1 MNTKLFT
8 SVAVAALL
16 LPGAAFAQS
25 TGSTDFDAGK
35 EKEIVVTGT
44 RQNKTVTIPDV
55 PKTRVTIGAD
65 LISRARPG
73 QTVNDIINLVPGVSF
88 QNNDATGAAG
98 GTFTIRGFDST
109 RISQTLDGIPL
120 NDTGNYAIYSNQQQD
135 PETLESVSVNLGT
148 TDVDSPTASAVG
160 GTVNIRTRIPTK
172 QFGIIASGSYGQYA
186 GRGDPLT
193 RDIFRVFGMVDTGDI
208 AHTGIRGF
216 VSASKTEAFNPF
228 NNYGRLRKQQYNA
241 RFYKSLGDNGD
252 FLSIAGQWNE
262 NRNNFLG
269 SVPLRT
275 DTTQGFVTAASA
287 AANAVARVVGPNTGN
302 RAPQTSN
309 VVPGERFYSINYPC
323 LVNQV
328 ARPGVADV
336 LAATPAQPTA
346 GAGCGTEFDRR
357 YNPSNTGNV
366 RFGSRFTI
374 TPKLVFSLD
383 ASYQHVKANGGG
395 TVSLLEG
402 TANLTQT
409 AANETLTGV
418 INAGPN
424 TGNFSPA
431 GFGYYV
437 GRDLNNDGDTLDTI
451 LAIAPSQTQTRRYEA
466 VAGLAYDIN
475 DTNRVRLS
483 YTIDYGRHRQTGEVG
498 FVQANGEPFDVFPV
512 NGGVTD
518 ASGAILQKRD
528 RLSYAI
534 LNQVSGEYR
543 GKFFE
548 EKLNVV
554 LGLRAPFFRR
564 ELNQNCFTVA
574 ANGNVSCVTPSGS
587 AAYLAANP
595 YTYLAPGVTS
605 SGAVA
610 RPVVTAANAANVP
623 ACAITTIACVFGFAP
638 PQKRVFN
645 YNRVL
650 PNVGATYNL
659 TSAASVY
666 VSYAKGL
673 SVPSTDNLYNSF
685 YYQTGTPQSQ
695 PVPETTDSFDVGLRY
710 TTSKVQ
716 AQLAGWYTKFQNR
729 TVSVYDIESD
739 TSVYR
744 NLGTVDKYGV
754 DASISYRPT
763 RNLLLYVF
771 GSYLH
776 SKIKNDVEAGRIT
789 TATAPAVA
797 GGAYTLNTTT
807 TYFRTAGKR
816 EGGSPDWM
824 FGGRAQGTVG
834 LFDLGVQAK
843 YTGGRYVNDE
853 NTPVYTCV
861 NSTTGA
867 TVGTVGGLCPTTG
880 NVPTANVNAAAQ
892 EYQIYASKIPSYLLV
907 DLDLRINI
915 GKLVHSDRTFFQIN
929 VSNLFD
935 KVYIGGL
942 TGSSGFVGLPN
953 RYQVG
958 NAVIGTPRSITGTL
972 QVGF

>member
-1 MNTKLFT
+1 MASTPTPEDVLNPKGTIMKMKLFT
-8 SVAVAALL
+8 SVAFAALL
-16 LPGAAFAQS
+16 IPGAAFAQS
-25 TGSTDFDAGK
+25 TGSTDFDKSGDD
-35 EKEIVVTGT
+35 IVVTGS
-44 RQNKTVTIPDV
+44 KAKKDVIIPDV
-55 PKTRVTIGAD
+55 PKTRITIGSE
-65 LISRARPG
+65 LLSRARPG

-135 PETLESVSVNLGT
+135 PETLESVTVNLGT

-160 GTVNIRTRIPTK
+160 GTVNIRTRIPTEK
-172 QFGIIASGSYGQYA
+172 FGVIASGTYGQYA
-186 GRGDPLT
+186 GRSDPLT

-208 AHTGIRGF
+208 AHTGIRAF
-216 VSASKTEAFNPF
+216 LSASKIEAFNPF

-241 RFYKSLGDNGD
+241 RFYKSLGSSGD

-269 SVPLRT
+269 SVPLRN
-275 DTTQGFVTAASA
+275 DASA
-287 AANAVARVVGPNTGN
+287 TRIPGPNSAN
-302 RAPQTSN
+302 RAPITAA
-309 VVPGERFYSINYPC
+309 ERFYTINTPC
-323 LVNQV
+323 LVSNI
-328 ARPGVADV
+328 ARAGLADG
-336 LAATPAQPTA
+336 LAPAPAAPTA
-346 GAGCGTEFDRR
+346 GASCGTEFDRR

-374 TPKLVFSLD
+374 IPNLILSVD
-383 ASYQHVKANGGG
+383 ASYQFTKANGGG
-395 TVSLLEG
+395 TVSLLESA
-402 TANLTQT
+402 ANLSQT
-409 AANETLTGV
+409 AATEALTGV
-418 INAGPN
+418 INSGPN
-424 TGNFSPA
+424 AGNASPS

-437 GRDLNNDGDTLDTI
+437 GRDLNGDGDRLDTI
-451 LAIAPSQTQTRRYEA
+451 LGISPSQTQTRRY
-466 VAGLAYDIN
+466 VGVVGLAYDIT
-475 DTNRVRLS
+475 DTQRVRIN
-483 YTIDYGRHRQTGEVG
+483 YTVDYGRHRQTGEVG
-498 FVQANGEPFDVFPV
+498 RVQQNGEPFDVFPV
-512 NGGVTD
+512 NNPLLD
-518 ASGAILQKRD
+518 ANGQTLQKRD

-543 GKFFE
+543 GKFLAD
-548 EKLNVV
+548 KLTVA
-554 LGLRAPFFRR
+554 LGVRAPFFRR

-574 ANGNVSCVTPSGS
+574 ANGNVSCVTPSG
-587 AAYLAANP
+587 AATYAAANP
-595 YTYLAPGVTS
+595 YTYFAPSVTTV
-605 SGAVA
+605 GALA
-610 RPVVTAANAANVP
+610 RPTTGSCANVANA
-623 ACAITTIACVFGFAP
+623 CVVGFAA
-638 PQKRVFN
+638 PQRRVRN

-650 PNVGATYNL
+650 PNVGATFNV
-659 TSAASVY
+659 TSAVSVY
-666 VSYAKGL
+666 ASYAKGL
-673 SVPSTDNLYNSF
+673 SVPGTENLYNSL
-685 YYQTGTPQSQ
+685 YYPDGTPQSR
-695 PVPETTDSFDVGLRY
+695 PAPETTDSFDLGLRY

-744 NLGTVDKYGV
+744 NLGPVDKYGV
-754 DASISYRPT
+754 DASLSYRPT

-776 SKIKNDVEAGRIT
+776 SKIKNDTEAGAIAT
-789 TATAPAVA
+789 TA
-797 GGAYTLNTTT
+797 GGTT
-807 TYFRTAGKR
+807 TYTTTFFRTAGKR

-861 NSTTGA
+861 NATTGA
-867 TVGTVGGLCPTTG
+867 TISNVGGLCPTAG
-880 NVPTANVNAAAQ
+880 NVPTASVNANAKENA
-892 EYQIYASKIPSYLLV
+892 IYGSKIPSYVLV
-907 DLDLRINI
+907 DLDLRFNL
-915 GKLVHSDRTFFQIN
+915 GKLVNTDRTFFQIN

-935 KVYIGGL
+935 KNYIGGL
-942 TGSSGFVGLPN
+942 SGSSGFVGLPN

>member
-1 MNTKLFT
+1 MKMKLFT
-8 SVAVAALL
+8 SVAFAALL
-16 LPGAAFAQS
+16 IPGAAYAQS
-25 TGSTDFDAGK
+25 TGSTDFDKGG
-35 EKEIVVTGT
+35 EDIVVTGT
-44 RQNKTVTIPDV
+44 KTKKDVIIPDV
-55 PKTRVTIGAD
+55 PKTRITIGSE
-65 LISRARPG
+65 LLSRARPG

-160 GTVNIRTRIPTK
+160 GTVNIRTRIPSEK
-172 QFGIIASGSYGQYA
+172 FGVIASGTYGQYA

-208 AHTGIRGF
+208 AHTGIRAFFSG
-216 VSASKTEAFNPF
+216 SKIEAFNPF

-241 RFYKSLGDNGD
+241 RFYKSLGSNGD

-269 SVPLRT
+269 SVPLRN
-275 DTTQGFVTAASA
+275 DLF
-287 AANAVARVVGPNTGN
+287 ANAVTTANTAANLARIAGPNSAN
-302 RAPQTSN
+302 RAPITAA
-309 VVPGERFYSINYPC
+309 ERYYTINAPCQVNSI
-323 LVNQV
+323 
-328 ARPGVADV
+328 ARPGIADV
-336 LAATPAQPTA
+336 LAVAPTAPTA
-346 GAGCGTEFDRR
+346 GASCGTEFDRR

-374 TPKLVFSLD
+374 IPNLILSVD
-383 ASYQHVKANGGG
+383 ASYQYTKANGGG
-395 TVSLLEG
+395 TVSLLESA
-402 TANLTQT
+402 ANLSQT
-409 AANETLTGV
+409 AATEALTGV
-418 INAGPN
+418 INSGPN
-424 TGNFSPA
+424 AGNASPA

-437 GRDLNNDGDTLDTI
+437 GRDLNGDGDRLDTI
-451 LAIAPSQTQTRRYEA
+451 LGISPSQTQTRRY
-466 VAGLAYDIN
+466 VGVVGLAYEIS
-475 DTNRVRLS
+475 DTQRVRVN
-483 YTIDYGRHRQTGEVG
+483 YTVDYGRHRQTGEVG
-498 FVQANGEPFDVFPV
+498 LVQQNGEPFDVFPV
-512 NGGVTD
+512 NNPLKD
-518 ASGAILQKRD
+518 ATGQTLQKRD

-543 GKFFE
+543 GKFLE
-548 EKLNVV
+548 EKLTVA
-554 LGLRAPFFRR
+554 LGVRAPFFRR

-574 ANGNVSCVTPSGS
+574 ANGNVACVTPSG
-587 AAYLAANP
+587 AATYAAANP
-595 YTYLAPGVTS
+595 YTYFGPSVTTV
-605 SGAVA
+605 GGVA
-610 RPVVTAANAANVP
+610 RPTTGSCANVANA
-623 ACAITTIACVFGFAP
+623 CVVGFAG
-638 PQKRVFN
+638 PQRRVRN

-650 PNVGATYNL
+650 PNVGATFNV
-659 TSAASVY
+659 TSAISAY
-666 VSYAKGL
+666 ASYAKGL
-673 SVPSTDNLYNSF
+673 SVPGTENLYNSL
-685 YYQTGTPQSQ
+685 YYPDGTPQSR
-695 PVPETTDSFDVGLRY
+695 PAPETTDSFDLGVRY

-744 NLGTVDKYGV
+744 NLGPVDKYGV
-754 DASISYRPT
+754 DASLSYRPT

-776 SKIKNDVEAGRIT
+776 SKIKNNTEAGTIAT
-789 TATAPAVA
+789 TAN
-797 GGAYTLNTTT
+797 GTT
-807 TYFRTAGKR
+807 TYTTTFFQTAGKR

-824 FGGRAQGTVG
+824 FGGRAQGTIDI
-834 LFDLGVQAK
+834 FDLGIQAK

-853 NTPVYTCV
+853 NRPVYTCV
-861 NSTTGA
+861 NAASTSGA
-867 TVGTVGGLCPTTG
+867 TLSTVGGLCPTAA
-880 NVPTANVNAAAQ
+880 NVPAASVNPNAQ
-892 EYQIYASKIPSYLLV
+892 EYQIYGAKIPSYVLV
-907 DLDLRINI
+907 DLDLRINL
-915 GKLVHSDRTFFQIN
+915 GKLVNNDRTFFQLN

-935 KVYIGGL
+935 KNYIGGL
-942 TGSSGFVGLPN
+942 SGSSGFVGLPN

>member
-1 MNTKLFT
+1 MKTKLFT
-8 SVAVAALL
+8 SVAFAALL
-16 LPGAAFAQS
+16 IPGAVHAQS

-44 RQNKTVTIPDV
+44 RQNKAVTIPDV
-55 PKTRVTIGAD
+55 PKSRVTIGAD

-73 QTVNDIINLVPGVSF
+73 QTVNDIVNLVPGVSF

-193 RDIFRVFGMVDTGDI
+193 RDIYRVFGMVDTGDI

-216 VSASKTEAFNPF
+216 ISGSSTTAFNPF
-228 NNYGRLRKQQYNA
+228 NNYGRLKKQQYNA

-269 SVPLRT
+269 SVPLRNDLFT
-275 DTTQGFVTAASA
+275 
-287 AANAVARVVGPNTGN
+287 NAVTTANTSANLARIVGPNTAN
-302 RAPQTSN
+302 RAPTTAA
-309 VVPGERFYSINYPC
+309 ERYYSINYPC
-323 LVNQV
+323 LVNQT
-328 ARPGVADV
+328 ARPGLADV
-336 LAATPAQPTA
+336 LAPAPAAPTA
-346 GAGCGTEFDRR
+346 GASCGTEFDRR

-383 ASYQHVKANGGG
+383 ASYQYVKANGGG

-409 AANETLTGV
+409 TATETLTGV
-418 INAGPN
+418 INSGPN

-437 GRDLNNDGDTLDTI
+437 GRDLNGDGDTLDTI

-498 FVQANGEPFDVFPV
+498 LLQSNGEPFDVFPAN
-512 NGGVTD
+512 NGVVD
-518 ASGAILQKRD
+518 ASGATLQKRD

-548 EKLNVV
+548 DALNVV
-554 LGLRAPFFRR
+554 LGVRAPFFRR

-574 ANGNVSCVTPSGS
+574 ANGNVSCVTPGGS

-610 RPVVTAANAANVP
+610 RPAVTAANAANVP
-623 ACAITTIACVFGFAP
+623 ACAITTVACVFGFAP

-650 PNVGATYNL
+650 PNVGATFNF
-659 TSAASVY
+659 TSAASAY

-673 SVPSTDNLYNSF
+673 SVPGTDNLYNSF
-685 YYQTGTPQSQ
+685 YYALGTPQSQ

-716 AQLAGWYTKFQNR
+716 AQLAGWYAKFQNR
-729 TVSVYDIESD
+729 TVSVYDIDSD

-744 NLGTVDKYGV
+744 NLGTVDKYGF

-763 RNLLLYVF
+763 QNLLLYVF

-789 TATAPAVA
+789 VATAPAVA
-797 GGAYTLNTTT
+797 GGAYTLATTT
-807 TYFRTAGKR
+807 TYFQTAGKR

-824 FGGRAQGTVG
+824 FGGRAQGTIG

-843 YTGGRYVNDE
+843 YTGPRFVNDE
-853 NTPVYTCV
+853 NLPVFTCV
-861 NSTTGA
+861 NSTSNSGA
-867 TVGTVGGLCPTTG
+867 TLATVGGLCPVSG
-880 NVPTANVNAAAQ
+880 NVPAAFVNANAQ
-892 EYQIYASKIPSYLLV
+892 QYQVYGAQIPSYVLV
-907 DLDLRINI
+907 DLDLRFNL
-915 GKLVHSDRTFFQIN
+915 GKLVHSDRTFFQLN

-935 KVYIGGL
+935 KNYIGGL
-942 TGSSGFVGLPN
+942 SGSSGFVGLPN